1 MSFQNAI
8 SGLRAASN
16 DLDVTTNNVANA
28 NTTGFKQSRAEFA
41 DVYAVSN
48 LRTGSTAI
56 GAGVQTSRVA
66 QQFTQGGIT
75 FTDNALDMA
84 INGQGFFV
92 VDDGGTPVYTRA
104 GAFGLD
110 KSGNMVDAFN
120 RKLTGFLADSNGN
133 ITGASGAL
141 QINQSDIQP
150 KQTANVALDL
160 NLDSGSPLHAVGS
173 FNVNDTTTFDHS
185 TSTTIFDSLGNGH
198 LISFYFQKVAETAGA
213 SDWRSFTFVDGN
225 NVTATA
231 TGEALSFD
239 GTGALTAPPGGLVTT
254 GTISPGTGANN
265 FTVTLNYSNT
275 TQFGSPFAVS
285 GLTQDGFTTG
295 RLSGLD
301 VDEQGVIL
309 ARFTNGQ
316 SRVEGQI
323 ALANFKNPQGLQ
335 PVSDSTWAETFS
347 SGAALVGAPG
357 TSTLGLIQSG
367 ALEDSNVDLSAEL
380 VRLII
385 AQRNFEAN
393 AESIRATD
401 STTQAIIN
409 L

>member
-1 MSFQNAI
+1 MAFQTAI

-16 DLDVTTNNVANA
+16 DLDVTTNNIANA

-48 LRTGSTAI
+48 LGTGSTAI
-56 GAGVQTSRVA
+56 GAGVQTTRVA

-92 VDDGGTPVYTRA
+92 VSDSGTPVYTRA

-110 KSGNMVDAFN
+110 KDGFLVDAFN
-120 RKLTGFLADSNGN
+120 RKLTGFVTDGAGN
-133 ITGASGAL
+133 ITGATGDL
-141 QINQSDIQP
+141 VIDQSDIQP
-150 KQTANVALDL
+150 KQTANLVLEL
-160 NLDSGSPLHAVGS
+160 NLDSSSSVPTAAFSPTNTS
-173 FNVNDTTTFDHS
+173 SYNHS
-185 TSTTIFDSLGNGH
+185 TSTTIYDSLGNSH
-198 LISFYFQKVAETAGA
+198 LMTYYFVKTASNA
-213 SDWRSFTFVDGN
+213 WDVYTYVDGTN
-225 NVTATA
+225 A
-231 TGEALSFD
+231 TGAANSLTFTSS
-239 GTGALTAPPGGLVTT
+239 GALATPATGVLTS
-254 GTISPGTGANN
+254 GTINPGTGAAA
-265 FTVTLNYSNT
+265 FTVNMNFSDT
-275 TQFGSPFAVS
+275 TQYGSPFSVS
-285 GLTQDGFTTG
+285 TLTQDGYTTG
-295 RLSGLD
+295 RLAGLD

-323 ALANFKNPQGLQ
+323 ALANFKNPTGLQ
-335 PVSDSTWAETFS
+335 PISDTTWAETFS

-367 ALEDSNVDLSAEL
+367 ALEDSNVDLSEQL
-380 VRLII
+380 VKLII

-401 STTQAIIN
+401 TTTQAIIN